1 MLDEGRVDILS
12 TDAHHPQ
19 RRPPLLAEG
28 REAAARWVGA
38 AEATHLVETRPL
50 GILENRA
57 PDAMPPRLR
66 AARTQRQ
73 NESLWRRLFGR
84 AA

>member
-1 MLDEGRVDILS
+1 MPTRIGWIFC
-12 TDAHHPQ
+12 TDAHHPD

-28 REAAARWVGA
+28 RDAAARWVGA

-50 GILENRA
+50 GILKNLA
-57 PDAMPPRLR
+57 PDAMPPRIQSSR
-66 AARTQRQ
+66 SK
-73 NESLWRRLFGR
+73 NLWQRLFGR